1 VEGVC
6 PEVVG
11 ESNSSSGRV
20 GSQATITIDA
30 GSRQIGGTYSVIWSR
45 TVIGEG
51 VDYIVLLDG
60 EFPRETTKVTLT
72 FTVPESVYG
81 NNYVQY
87 QRPARD
93 PYGFTFTVLPDIKVS
108 PASVLPGAKV
118 TVKGTGFPAG
128 KDIEL
133 SFDGTD
139 TKLEIST
146 SELGSFSADFAIPNT
161 IAGKHEF
168 KAGVE
173 NMSIGDITASLQVS
187 PKISLEPEKPDI
199 GAEVTVTGYGFA
211 AKSLVSITYDDI
223 PIASSPTTDDAGNFT
238 HKFNVPE
245 GSKDDHV
252 ITATDEAGNAATY
265 GLPLEGQPPPTPSP
279 IAPGENQQR
288 FGVFGTQL
296 VTFNWTDVFDPSGIT
311 YILEIDNNLSFFP
324 LKPGMRKSGLTQ
336 PSCTVQL
343 GPGTYYWRV
352 KAVDGAGNESDWA
365 LSPYPF
371 QVGSFS
377 TWYLVIGGVIF
388 VIIFVFIV
396 RAFLRRVREY
406 Y

>member
-1 VEGVC
+1 M
-6 PEVVG
+6 
-11 ESNSSSGRV
+11 
-20 GSQATITIDA
+20 
-30 GSRQIGGTYSVIWSR
+30 
-45 TVIGEG
+45 
-51 VDYIVLLDG
+51 
-60 EFPRETTKVTLT
+60 
-72 FTVPESVYG
+72 
-81 NNYVQY
+81 
-87 QRPARD
+87 
-93 PYGFTFTVLPDIKVS
+93 LPDIKVS
-108 PASVLPGAKV
+108 PASVLPGAKA

-211 AKSLVSITYDDI
+211 GKSLVSITYDDI